1 VVTVAAIGVSTLHF
15 VTAACAAARVP
26 FLQPA
31 AAGQAGPPLVNT
43 VTQGRAYFY
52 NPGSGQGTCSFGRL
66 PANGL
71 YVSLGPPQYAAGS
84 ACGSYVDVTGPAGTV
99 RAEVVDS
106 CTGCTHGGI
115 DMSEAAF
122 SRVANPAAG
131 TAVVS
136 YRLARDPRL
145 PGPLAV
151 RVAPSATSASL
162 AVQVINHGNP
172 LSSVAVGVTGPRGR
186 PHWQPLGLRPDD
198 YWVAPAGAGA
208 GPFHVQV
215 TDIFGH
221 QVVLLGIRLAPGALQ
236 RTTVLMYSA
245 SAGGQQPSAA
255 PASGPASPSGGA
267 SSSGPAS
274 PSGGASPSGTASPPG
289 AASASGTAAH
299 GASRSS
305 SAAGPGC

>member
-71 YVSLGPPQYAAGS
+71 YVSLGLPQYAAGS
-84 ACGSYVDVTGPAGTV
+84 ACGSYLDVTGPAGTV

-131 TAVVS
+131 TVVVS

-145 PGPLAV
+145 PGPLEV
-151 RVAPSATSASL
+151 RVAPAATSTSL
-162 AVQVINHGNP
+162 VIQVINHGNP
-172 LSSVAVGVTGPRGR
+172 LSSVAVGVVGPRGR
-186 PHWQPLGLRPDD
+186 PHWQPLGHRPDD
-198 YWVAPAGAGA
+198 YWVAASGAGD
-208 GPFHVQV
+208 GPFNVQV

-221 QVVLLGIRLAPGALQ
+221 QVVLHGIRLAPGALQ
-236 RTTVLMYSA
+236 RTAVLMYSA
-245 SAGGQQPSAA
+245 NAGGQQPSAA
-255 PASGPASPSGGA
+255 PASGPASPPGA
-267 SSSGPAS
+267 AS
-274 PSGGASPSGTASPPG
+274 ASGTASPPG

-299 GASRSS
+299 GASRSP